1 MILWVYNVI
10 KKASC
15 EAFIYG
21 GERGIRTLEQFNP
34 LHAFQAC
41 SFSLSDTSP
50 MYRFKARRIYKL
62 AIQRNL
68 NQSNVDQ
75 VINKV
80 VFLSIKAIRY
90 SLLATLIDENYSM
103 DINLLLRL
111 MAEKNASDLFF
122 STGAP
127 PHMKIEG
134 ISTPM
139 GQSPLPA
146 GAIKDIAYNMMSEA
160 QIKEFEEEW
169 ESNFAHTVNKV
180 GRFRVNV
187 FKQRG
192 EVGMV
197 LRHIKYQIPTIEEL
211 KLPAVISKMVMEVSG
226 LILICGPTGSGKSTT
241 MAGMIDYRNSRSAG
255 HILTIEDPIE
265 FLHRHKMSI
274 LDQREIGVDTKD
286 YHNALKNAM
295 REAPDVIM
303 IGEIRDTEAM
313 KYALSFAQTGHLV
326 IATIHGNNVKQAL
339 DRVRNMFPADSR
351 DQVMLE
357 LSTSLK
363 GVVSQRLLRNQK
375 GVRVP
380 AIEIMGAS
388 PETAEIIAKG
398 RLDDLRKIIES
409 SEDDGMQTF
418 DHALYTLW
426 KQKEI
431 TREDA
436 LHFAESRTDLS
447 LKMRLGNQSGNP
459 SDVMGSTATP
469 EQGRFTSK
477 F

>member
-1 MILWVYNVI
+1 
-10 KKASC
+10 
-15 EAFIYG
+15 
-21 GERGIRTLEQFNP
+21 
-34 LHAFQAC
+34 
-41 SFSLSDTSP
+41 
-50 MYRFKARRIYKL
+50 
-62 AIQRNL
+62 
-68 NQSNVDQ
+68 
-75 VINKV
+75 
-80 VFLSIKAIRY
+80 
-90 SLLATLIDENYSM
+90 M

-134 ISTPM
+134 VSTPM
-139 GQSPLPA
+139 GQSPLPP
-146 GAIKDIAYNMMSEA
+146 GAIKDIAYNMMNQA
-160 QIKEFEEEW
+160 QIEEFEQEW
-169 ESNFAHTVNKV
+169 ESNFAYTVSNI
-180 GRFRVNV
+180 GRFRANV

-192 EVGMV
+192 EVGIV
-197 LRHIKYQIPTIEEL
+197 LRHIKYQIPTVEEL
-211 KLPAVISKMVMEVSG
+211 NLPSIVSRMVMEPSG
-226 LILICGPTGSGKSTT
+226 LLLVCGPTGSGKSTT
-241 MAGMIDYRNSRSAG
+241 LAGMIDYRNSRQAG

-274 LDQREIGVDTKD
+274 LDQREIGVDTKN

-313 KYALSFAQTGHLV
+313 EYALSFAQTGHLV
-326 IATIHGNNVKQAL
+326 VATIHGNNIKQAL
-339 DRVRNMFPADSR
+339 DRARNMFPAESR
-351 DQVMLE
+351 DQIMIE
-357 LSTSLK
+357 LSTVLK
-363 GVVSQRLLRNQK
+363 GVIAQRLLRNQK

-380 AIEIMGAS
+380 AIEVMTGT
-388 PETAEIIAKG
+388 PEISEIVHRGK
-398 RLDDLRKIIES
+398 LDELRVVIEK

-418 DHALYTLW
+418 DMALYTLW

-447 LKMRLGNQSGNP
+447 LKMRLGNQGGSPHDVKG
-459 SDVMGSTATP
+459 SDKGKPTP
-469 EQGRFTSK
+469 NRFQTK